1 LGYKEYNIAVMSDV
15 DPPVFS
21 ILSPVQGSDIIPSTS
36 NAFIYRISD
45 SSVISRW
52 SVTVSGK
59 QVAGE
64 SDINGKQEING
75 SFQVD
80 LNSNLCPAGCSTGSE
95 AVLVLTAEDLY
106 GNKISSNWRYGL
118 VSDNKPT
125 LSVRLPALG
134 ASYYEGEVVP
144 VSLLPSDDIAL
155 KEVGYKVVRDGNLL
169 YKEVLAQ
176 SVNGKEVSQGEYVN
190 GSYRVISSKQGGV
203 TLNAYAID
211 SSGQET
217 IVPIIMDV
225 LADNEAP
232 ALDITV
238 PDVLQI
244 EGRPGDKI
252 AFKAVAIDNKYIA
265 TDIWQRLA
273 SVQNL
278 RARVTLP
285 DSDYLHLDWVGLK
298 SSGGV
303 EDVKLPNPGTFG
315 EIVYQERYRR
325 TFDGKFVLNDELA
338 SYEGQHLR
346 SEEHTSELQSRENLV

>member
-1 LGYKEYNIAVMSDV
+1 GLIANSSIIKSFETDLEELDIPNENAQLVLRVTAFDGFGVSDPVLGYKEYNIAVMSDV

-21 ILSPVQGSDIIPSTS
+21 LLSPVQGSDIIPARV
-36 NAFIYRISD
+36 NAFSYRISD

-52 SVTVSGK
+52 SVLVAGK

-64 SDINGKQEING
+64 NDINEKQEVNG

-80 LNSNLCPAGCSTGSE
+80 LNSILCPAGCSAGSE

-118 VSDNKPT
+118 VSDNKPD

-134 ASYYEGEVVP
+134 ASYYEGEIVP
-144 VSLLPSDDIAL
+144 VSLWPSDDIAL
-155 KEVGYKVVRDGNLL
+155 KEVGYKVLRDGNLL

-176 SVNGKEVSQGEYVN
+176 LVNGKAIPLGEYVN
-190 GSYRVISSKQGGV
+190 GSYRVISSKQGVV

-217 IVPIIMDV
+217 IVPINMDV

-232 ALDITV
+232 ELDVTT

-265 TDIWQRLA
+265 TDVWQGLA

-285 DSDYLHLDWVGLK
+285 DSDYLYLDWFGLK
-298 SSGGV
+298 RSGV
-303 EDVKLPNPGTFG
+303 LEDVKL
-315 EIVYQERYRR
+315 
-325 TFDGKFVLNDELA
+325 
-338 SYEGQHLR
+338 
-346 SEEHTSELQSRENLV
+346 